1 MKGKLLQ
8 DFEDI
13 SLSTTTLC
21 CWHHFHGDTLSVGES
36 PRASKRW
43 HWIQRLTLDGRWRG
57 MAMSTLVQMQR
68 VRARRII
75 GELLE
80 KLSPHVPTFHPGDV
94 KSLSGKPHMD
104 MGMKLQPRDTAPHA
118 SRQD

>member
-21 CWHHFHGDTLSVGES
+21 CWHHFHGDTLS
-36 PRASKRW
+36 
-43 HWIQRLTLDGRWRG
+43 RLTLDGRWRG
-57 MAMSTLVQMQR
+57 MVMSTLVQMQR
-68 VRARRII
+68 GRARRII
-75 GELLE
+75 GKLLE

-94 KSLSGKPHMD
+94 KSLSGKLHMD